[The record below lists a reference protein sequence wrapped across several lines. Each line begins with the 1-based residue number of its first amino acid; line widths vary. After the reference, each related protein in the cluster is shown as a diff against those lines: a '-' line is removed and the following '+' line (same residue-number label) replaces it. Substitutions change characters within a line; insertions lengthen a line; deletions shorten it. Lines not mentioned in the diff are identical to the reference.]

1 MQITAE
7 VAAGT
12 LFTFLFLYLFLC
24 LPTPMGAQSNVNNVT
39 SFRLANGLRVILA
52 PVNDIEATCVMLYHL
67 TGVRDDPPGI
77 RGGSYLY
84 QNLMLG
90 ATQNLDVYDRIYF
103 IKQYGGISNRIVNYD
118 YSIFYQVIQ
127 ESAVDHALWLES
139 ERIRSLQLTN
149 RNITIQKD
157 NVYIRN
163 YRLLNSNVN
172 FRAMDWIKRTLFEA
186 TPYEIP
192 IYGKLE
198 EIRNFDNQSIL
209 KLYNNFRNLSR
220 IIMVI
225 AGKFDLEELKKSI
238 NKHFATLPSQPA
250 RPRSRHIPPNTNVKH
265 KYTYENWLI
274 DNLSEPFILYG
285 IRGPAKGSLDYIYFD
300 LIRYYLVDERIS
312 ELNEILNR
320 NYGLDVTITHKHT
333 DYFDF
338 NALIIK
344 ISAKQRANLEK
355 ARILINRKLEA
366 LNKGKTHAL
375 SSSTFK
381 ACKSLMEIDFMKN
394 MTVLQKRSVFL
405 AENYHLNGKLNAEEE
420 YLNRI
425 RKINIYDI
433 HRIAQKYLVKDN
445 LANLFV
451 YEKPKPK

>member
-1 MQITAE
+1 MVKECATFSQTNVENIYYQIW
-7 VAAGT
+7 
-12 LFTFLFLYLFLC
+12 
-24 LPTPMGAQSNVNNVT
+24 SI
-39 SFRLANGLRVILA
+39 VIY
-52 PVNDIEATCVMLYHL
+52 VITMS
-67 TGVRDDPPGI
+67 
-77 RGGSYLY
+77 SYC
-84 QNLMLG
+84 
-90 ATQNLDVYDRIYF
+90 
-103 IKQYGGISNRIVNYD
+103 
-118 YSIFYQVIQ
+118 
-127 ESAVDHALWLES
+127 
-139 ERIRSLQLTN
+139 
-149 RNITIQKD
+149 

-338 NALIIK
+338 NALITK

-394 MTVLQKRSVFL
+394 MTVLDF
-405 AENYHLNGKLNAEEE
+405 H
-420 YLNRI
+420 
-425 RKINIYDI
+425 
-433 HRIAQKYLVKDN
+433 IA
-445 LANLFV
+445 
-451 YEKPKPK
+451 